1 MRIQYRSEYVD
12 DVLLCNHCIK
22 TDQMP
27 RDYRTH
33 YHDKYEIIFV
43 KEGNVFYQVEET
55 TYSLSKHSLAFTR
68 PGVQHR
74 IWVTADSVYDRY
86 DCLFDRKLVPDTILA
101 KIPDT
106 IHVLNFEANPI
117 VIQLFEKMD
126 YYCENLRG
134 EDLGRMLSALIAE
147 VVINMLIQINS
158 AKAEFERNPLMG
170 RVIDY
175 IDENIL
181 SVGDM
186 DALCAALGVSKS
198 YLYQIF
204 LQDLQTTPK
213 RYIVEKRLNMARREI
228 LLGAKAAAVYSQY
241 GFSDYS
247 AFFRAYK
254 KHFGYSPAA
263 TQKAAFIRNSAD
275 DVVVGHVV

>member
-1 MRIQYRSEYVD
+1 MQIQYRSEYVD

-27 RDYRTH
+27 RDYRAH

-43 KEGNVFYQVEET
+43 KEGNVFYQVGET
-55 TYSLSKHSLAFTR
+55 IYSLGKHSLVFTR

-74 IWVTADSVYDRY
+74 ICIDGESAYDRY

-101 KIPDT
+101 KIPDAM
-106 IHVLNFEANPI
+106 HVLNFEANPI
-117 VIQLFEKMD
+117 VIQLFDKMD

-134 EDLGRMLSALIAE
+134 EDLKRMLSALISE
-147 VVINMLIQINS
+147 VLTNLLIHIGS
-158 AKAEFERNPLMG
+158 AKAEFSGNPLTA
-170 RVIDY
+170 RAVRY
-175 IDENIL
+175 IEENIL
-181 SVGDM
+181 SVGNV
-186 DALCAALGVSKS
+186 DALCTALGVSKS

-254 KHFGYSPAA
+254 KYFGYSPAA
-263 TQKAAFIRNSAD
+263 TQKAAFIRTSAD
-275 DVVVGHVV
+275 DMVVGHVV

>member
-1 MRIQYRSEYVD
+1 MNIQYRSEYVN
-12 DVLLCNHCIK
+12 DVLLYNHCIK
-22 TDQMP
+22 MEQEP
-27 RDYRTH
+27 GGYRTH
-33 YHDKYEIIFV
+33 YHDKYEILFI
-43 KEGNVFYQVEET
+43 KEGAVAYQIGET
-55 TYSLSKHSLAFTR
+55 RHTLSKYSLVFTR
-68 PGVQHR
+68 PNVPHR
-74 IWVTADSVYDRY
+74 ICIDGESAYDRY
-86 DCLFDRKLVPDTILA
+86 DCLFDRKLVPDTVLA

-106 IHVLNFEANPI
+106 VHVLNFEANPI

-134 EDLGRMLSALIAE
+134 EDLGRLLSALVAE
-147 VVINMLIQINS
+147 VVTNILIQISS
-158 AKAEFERNPLMG
+158 AKAEFERNPLTG

-186 DALCAALGVSKS
+186 DALCAALSISKS

-204 LQDLQTTPK
+204 LQDLNTTPK

-254 KHFGYSPAA
+254 KYFGYSPAA
-263 TQKAAFIRNSAD
+263 TQKAAFIRNSFD